1 MIINNM
7 DFDGFYETIVNYTL
21 LDAERIHSLMNLT
34 QDVNHRKIEGDI
46 VECGSCKGGSSA
58 ALRVCMGDYRKLWIY
73 DSFEGL
79 PETNKKDGQE
89 AKKWIG
95 DCKSTVQNVLE
106 VMALTNA
113 KDEEFVI
120 RKGLFS
126 DTFRQ
131 TLPKKVALL
140 HCDADWYESVML
152 VLETFYPL
160 IPDGGVVILDD
171 FGHWEGC
178 RVAFYDFCKKFDE
191 QPLLERVDYTQAYW
205 IKGKKHKR
213 NG

>member
-1 MIINNM
+1 MQIGKSGMIINNM

-21 LDAERIHSLMNLT
+21 LDTERIHSLMNLT

-46 VECGSCKGGSSA
+46 VECGSYKGGSSA
-58 ALRVCMGDYRKLWIY
+58 ALRVCMGNYRKLWIY

-95 DCKSTVQNVLE
+95 DCKATVQNVLE

-113 KDEEFVI
+113 KNEEFVI

-131 TLPKKVALL
+131 TLPEKVSNFRL
-140 HCDADWYESVML
+140 S
-152 VLETFYPL
+152 
-160 IPDGGVVILDD
+160 
-171 FGHWEGC
+171 
-178 RVAFYDFCKKFDE
+178 FC
-191 QPLLERVDYTQAYW
+191 
-205 IKGKKHKR
+205 I
-213 NG
+213 